1 MSLKEKLMDDLKAAM
16 KDKDTIRKNTIQM
29 ARSAVLQVEKDSRVT
44 LDDDGILEII
54 AKEVKKR
61 RDSLTDFEK
70 SGRQDL
76 IDGLKTEIDVLLKY
90 LPEQLTEDQ
99 LEVIVKDAINETGAG
114 SARDIGKV
122 MQAVLPKIKGKAD
135 GKMVNQIVT
144 FNADQCRNSEYS
156 SSQISLFIDR

>member
-16 KDKDTIRKNTIQM
+16 KDKDNIRKNAIQM
-29 ARSAVLQVEKDSRVT
+29 ARSAVLQVEKDSRIT

-61 RDSLTDFEK
+61 RDSLTDYEK

-76 IDGLKTEIDVLLKY
+76 IDGLKAEIDVLLKY

-99 LEVIVKDAINETGAG
+99 LEVIVKEAINETGAG
-114 SARDIGKV
+114 SASDIGKV
-122 MQAVLPKIKGKAD
+122 MQAVLPKVKGRAD
-135 GKMVNQIVT
+135 GKMVNNIVKK
-144 FNADQCRNSEYS
+144 Y
-156 SSQISLFIDR
+156 LG